1 MWNSMSVYL
10 HDDDDDDVHSLLFP
24 LYKLSKC
31 ELTAGRDF
39 APKALACSLGVIHV
53 LNVLLNIYIQY
64 ADRINS
70 FMCKIAPGSC

>member
-1 MWNSMSVYL
+1 MSVYL

-53 LNVLLNIYIQY
+53 LNVLLKTPIFNTLTELT
-64 ADRINS
+64 A
-70 FMCKIAPGSC
+70 SCVK